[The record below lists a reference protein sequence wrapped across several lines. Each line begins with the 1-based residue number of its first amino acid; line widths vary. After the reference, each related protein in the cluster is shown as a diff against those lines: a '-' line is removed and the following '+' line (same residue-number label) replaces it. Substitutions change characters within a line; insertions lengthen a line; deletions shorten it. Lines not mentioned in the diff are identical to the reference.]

1 MGFDFRVHGFGF
13 RAFRGLGFRFFLS
26 SFLMSARQSASTKAI
41 RPGDPGFRVQGL
53 GFRVSILG
61 FMVSDLGCGVAGL
74 SCVLW
79 LFGLA

>member
-1 MGFDFRVHGFGF
+1 
-13 RAFRGLGFRFFLS
+13 
-26 SFLMSARQSASTKAI
+26 MSARQSASTKAI

-61 FMVSDLGCGVAGL
+61 FMVSDLGRGVAGL